1 MRRSNLVTALLVII
15 VIFLMVGLVISI
27 YYVFFSDESGF
38 LSLKNKQNEA
48 IVQNVIP
55 TGRTYTR
62 NINGEEYTVEI
73 YKDGTM
79 GLSIYT
85 DGVVAKNMQS
95 TLTLTGSV
103 DKTKITNV
111 YYAYEVKVG
120 SNGEYTLVVVKVDGT
135 VWKLDLDTL
144 YKSRTDCIYT
154 NSRSRKHSISIPDRR
169 NNTKFQIFLCK

>member
-1 MRRSNLVTALLVII
+1 MRRSNLITALLVII
-15 VIFLMVGLVISI
+15 VLALLMGLVISV

-38 LSLKNKQNEA
+38 LSLKNKQNENV
-48 IVQNVIP
+48 VQNVIP

-62 NINGEEYTVEI
+62 NINGKEYTAEI

-85 DGVVAKNMQS
+85 DGTVAKKMQS

-120 SNGEYTLVVVKVDGT
+120 SDGEYTLVVVKVDGT
-135 VWKLDLDTL
+135 VWKLNLDTL
-144 YKSRTDCIYT
+144 YKSRTDCIYS
-154 NSRSRKHSISIPDRR
+154 NSRFRKYSINIPDGC
-169 NNTKFQIFLCK
+169 NNGQFKIFYFK